1 MDLPGKNQRFD
12 IDDLRHP
19 SHYPDPNTN
28 LLAPIRPRMPQFPIY
43 KKYNAKTPENDFQ
56 AATPPQ
62 EKAIQVR
69 PEVGPCD
76 KNDSSA
82 PPPPRRETTN
92 ADECPR
98 LLPREGNI
106 LPDAIVPYSPDNVAL
121 VNTQDSAL
129 KSTSEGE
136 KVYHEAFK

>member
-28 LLAPIRPRMPQFPIY
+28 LLAPIRPRMPQLPIY
-43 KKYNAKTPENDFQ
+43 KKYNAKPPENDFQ

-69 PEVGPCD
+69 PKVLLVTRMI
-76 KNDSSA
+76 
-82 PPPPRRETTN
+82 RRLHLLPQDQQQKLTN
-92 ADECPR
+92 ALDFYRARVTFFPM
-98 LLPREGNI
+98 L
-106 LPDAIVPYSPDNVAL
+106 
-121 VNTQDSAL
+121 
-129 KSTSEGE
+129 
-136 KVYHEAFK
+136 